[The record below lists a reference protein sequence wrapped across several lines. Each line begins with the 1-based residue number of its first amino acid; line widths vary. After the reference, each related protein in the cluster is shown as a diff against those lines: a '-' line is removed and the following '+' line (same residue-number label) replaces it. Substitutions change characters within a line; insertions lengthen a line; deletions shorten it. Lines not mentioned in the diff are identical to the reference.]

1 MTAID
6 HRARAMRAEQLLG
19 DEILAEALA
28 EIEGAALE
36 ALANADVS
44 DFQAL
49 QRHTAELQ
57 AARAVRDRLKSLIAQ
72 PKFSDRQTPS
82 VA

>member
-1 MTAID
+1 MSSID
-6 HRARAMRAEQLLG
+6 HRARAIRAEQLLG
-19 DEILAEALA
+19 DELLTEALA

-36 ALANADVS
+36 ALASADVS
-44 DFQAL
+44 DFSAL

-57 AARAVRDRLKSLIAQ
+57 AARAVRDRLKSIVAQ
-72 PKFSDRQTPS
+72 TKFSDREAPS

>member
-1 MTAID
+1 MAAID
-6 HRARAMRAEQLLG
+6 HRARAIRAEQLLG
-19 DEILAEALA
+19 DELLTEALA

-36 ALANADVS
+36 ALASADVS
-44 DFQAL
+44 DFPTL

-57 AARAVRDRLKSLIAQ
+57 AARAVRGKLKSIVEQ
-72 PKFSDRQTPS
+72 PKFSDRAPPA

>member
-1 MTAID
+1 MSTID
-6 HRARAMRAEQLLG
+6 HRARAIRAEQLLG
-19 DEILAEALA
+19 DELLTEALA

-36 ALANADVS
+36 ALASADVS
-44 DFQAL
+44 DFPAL

-57 AARAVRDRLKSLIAQ
+57 AARAVRDRLKSIVTQ
-72 PKFSDRQTPS
+72 TKFSDREAPS

>member
-1 MTAID
+1 MSAID
-6 HRARAMRAEQLLG
+6 HRARAIRAEQLLG
-19 DEILAEALA
+19 DEILTEALA

-36 ALANADVS
+36 ALASANVS
-44 DFQAL
+44 DFPAL

-57 AARAVRDRLKSLIAQ
+57 AAQAVRKRLKSIMDQ